1 MRTLWVETT
10 THRYPIQ
17 IGSGLL
23 QRLPS
28 LLEEVGWTPERR
40 LFVVTDTQVAPLY
53 LKEAVTTL
61 QQAGYTVGSVVFPAG
76 ESSKTLQTL
85 EQMTGEALRQGLDR
99 KSGIL
104 ALGGGVVGDAAGFL
118 AATFMRGIPFVQLP
132 TTLLAHDSSVGGK
145 VGVNHPLGKN
155 MIGAF
160 HQPDL
165 VVFDVDTLKTLPSRE
180 IASGFAEVIKEALIW
195 DETFVRWLEENRA
208 GLMALDAARLVE
220 AIAGGCR
227 MKAEVVSQDEKESG
241 LRAILNYGHTIGHAL
256 EAVAGYGQF
265 THGEAVAIGM
275 VGEALLGE
283 RLGLTT
289 NVSQRTQALIQ
300 SYGLPYQLP
309 TTAEVDELLV
319 AMRRDKKAAQGALTF
334 VLPRGIGSVE
344 IVKEVPEAAVRQ
356 VLTQLKGEGLSW

>member
-1 MRTLWVETT
+1 MRTLWVKTAM
-10 THRYPIQ
+10 HRYPIH

-23 QRLPS
+23 RHLPAC
-28 LLEEVGWTPERR
+28 LDEAGWTPARR
-40 LFVVTDTQVAPLY
+40 LFVVTDSQVSPLY
-53 LKEAVTTL
+53 LEGVVTTL
-61 QQAGYTVGSVVFPAG
+61 QKAGYTVGSVVIPAG
-76 ESSKTLQTL
+76 ESSKTLKTL
-85 EQMTGEALRQGLDR
+85 EQLTGEAIRQGLDR

-118 AATFMRGIPFVQLP
+118 AATYMRGVPFVQLP

-165 VVFDVDTLKTLPSRE
+165 VVFDVETLKSLPSRE

-195 DETFVRWLEENRA
+195 DETFVRWLEENRTE
-208 GLMALDAARLVE
+208 LMAMDTDLLAE
-220 AIAGGCR
+220 AIERGCR
-227 MKAEVVSQDEKESG
+227 IKAEVVSQDEKESG

-256 EAVAGYGQF
+256 EAVAGYGRL
-265 THGEAVAIGM
+265 THGEAVAVGM

-283 RLGLTT
+283 RLGLATD
-289 NVSQRTQALIQ
+289 VSARTRALLQ
-300 SYGLPYQLP
+300 SYGLPFQIPEAAVTEDL
-309 TTAEVDELLV
+309 VV
-319 AMRRDKKAAQGALTF
+319 AMRRDKKASQGLLTF
-334 VLPRGIGSVE
+334 VLPRGIGAVE

-356 VLTQLKGEGLSW
+356 VLAQLKGDGERW